1 MKILFP
7 LLAVVCACFV
17 CILMLYPPMSS
28 LLSRK
33 TDMIVKTLFN
43 RTVTQAQVSVKRTCA
58 NIAQD

>member
-17 CILMLYPPMSS
+17 CILMLYQPMSS

-33 TDMIVKTLFN
+33 TDMIVQKLFN
-43 RTVTQAQVSVKRTCA
+43 RTVTQAQVSV
-58 NIAQD
+58 